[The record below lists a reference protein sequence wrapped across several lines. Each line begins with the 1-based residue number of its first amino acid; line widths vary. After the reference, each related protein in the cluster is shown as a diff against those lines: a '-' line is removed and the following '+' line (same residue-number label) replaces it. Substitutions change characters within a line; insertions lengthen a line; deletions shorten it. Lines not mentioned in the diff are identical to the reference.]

1 MEDTLF
7 KSLLNSK
14 LVLFSTLFPIYIIYK
29 YSNDNE
35 YNFIN
40 ILIEYI

>member
-1 MEDTLF
+1 MEALF
-7 KSLLNSK
+7 KLLSNSK

-35 YNFIN
+35 YNFNLYIN
-40 ILIEYI
+40 